1 MSATDRG
8 NYSANG
14 PFRVVADRSQ
24 SMVDIIEVFTSIF
37 DLPDLVE
44 TAKEIVSLPPEE
56 RFTRSVAEFKELLT
70 DSEGEPSEQ
79 VEERLSGV
87 DKDVVMPRLL
97 NVVQDMLGTL
107 ETSIIEGVLTDRN
120 ESRGYVVLG
129 LYFAETRRA
138 FSDLSHY
145 EDSDDFEVLL
155 STVIALYSRI
165 LLIAFR
171 EQTEVNEDMLRDVV
185 RADYYRNKVIYGQ
198 TGDNPE
204 ELPLETVEKKVLLDG
219 AVLAYSKLDITVSR
233 GAELA
238 NVSTDEFETTLVEN
252 GIRPRYGPASEEELF
267 GDESWLTTTEANE

>member
-1 MSATDRG
+1 MSATDQG
-8 NYSANG
+8 NYSASG
-14 PFRVVADRSQ
+14 PFRVVADHSQ

-56 RFTRSVAEFKELLT
+56 RFTSSDEKFKELLT
-70 DSEGEPSEQ
+70 DSEGEPSKPI
-79 VEERLSGV
+79 EERLSSL
-87 DKDVVMPRLL
+87 DKDVVMPRLF

-107 ETSIIEGVLTDRN
+107 ETNIIEGVLTDRN
-120 ESRGYVVLG
+120 ESRGYIVLG
-129 LYFAETRRA
+129 LYFAETRQA